1 MNRLH
6 LAVVIAFLVA
16 LAVPLTA
23 SAQGSIEYNSGI
35 QIQNLDASNAAAIQ
49 IKFYNQDGSV
59 EATVDDTIAADDSN
73 TYFPL
78 TAVAEGFFGSV
89 VVASDREVRGIT
101 NVLGNG
107 LAYGA
112 AYSGFGAGTE
122 EALPLLMKEN
132 AGFTSWYS
140 VQNAG
145 TAATDVSIEYS
156 DGLTASCTDL
166 APGAACTVDQGD
178 EAHAPG
184 WIGSAVV
191 TSDEPIAVTVMEVGA
206 TTLFGYSG
214 FTGGSVDVA
223 MPLINANNSGFIT
236 GVQIQNFGDTAT
248 QVTVSY
254 TPSTAGTACYE
265 TQTIPANDSA
275 TFALQ
280 AFASGANGDCVAGE
294 TFIGSAEVTANST
307 SQELVAI
314 VNQLNLD
321 TNKGAAYEAFDPS
334 AATNAVV
341 MPLIM
346 DRNSD
351 YWTGFSVS
359 NVGSA
364 STTVNCTFTG
374 TSYTAS
380 DTIGAGEAMTL
391 LQYGAIADG
400 YVGSATCTAGA
411 GAQIVGVV
419 NELNT
424 ELEGD
429 TLLVY
434 KAFNK

>member
-16 LAVPLTA
+16 LVVPLTA
-23 SAQGSIEYNSGI
+23 SAQGGIEEYNSGI

-49 IKFYNQDGSV
+49 IKFYNQDGSLA
-59 EATVDDTIAADDSN
+59 ATVDDTIAADDSN

-78 TAVAEGFFGSV
+78 AAVAEGFFGSV

-107 LAYGA
+107 LDYGA
-112 AYSGFGAGTE
+112 AYSGFGAGNE

-132 AGFTSWYS
+132 AGFTSWYN

-145 TAATDVSIEYS
+145 SAATDVSIEYS
-156 DGLTASCTDL
+156 DGLTASCNDL

-191 TSDEPIAVTVMEVGA
+191 MADEPIAVTVMEVGA

-254 TPSTAGTACYE
+254 TPSTAGTPCTE
-265 TQTIPANDSA
+265 TKTIAADSSE

-280 AFASGANGDCVAGE
+280 AFTASGVCGDQ
-294 TFIGSAEVTANST
+294 TFIGSAEVTANSA

-351 YWTGFSVS
+351 YWTGFSIS

-364 STTVNCTFTG
+364 STTVNCTFSG

-380 DTIGAGEAMTL
+380 DTIGVGEAMTL

-419 NELNT
+419 NELN
-424 ELEGD
+424 EMLEGD